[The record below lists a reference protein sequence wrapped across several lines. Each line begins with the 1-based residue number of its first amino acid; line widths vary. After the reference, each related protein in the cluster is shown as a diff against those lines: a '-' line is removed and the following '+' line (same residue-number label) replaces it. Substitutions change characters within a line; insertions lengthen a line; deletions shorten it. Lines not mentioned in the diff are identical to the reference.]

1 MEKLSID
8 QIREIKAAQ
17 EEDVRRKVREG
28 RFDELRAEAEAN
40 LGVWRKL
47 WNEGLWLPEGR
58 PDPRLP
64 LPRRKDRED

>member
-8 QIREIKAAQ
+8 QIRKIKAAQ

-47 WNEGLWLPEGR
+47 WSEGLWLPAGR
-58 PDPRLP
+58 SDPRLP
-64 LPRRKDRED
+64 PPHRKDRED